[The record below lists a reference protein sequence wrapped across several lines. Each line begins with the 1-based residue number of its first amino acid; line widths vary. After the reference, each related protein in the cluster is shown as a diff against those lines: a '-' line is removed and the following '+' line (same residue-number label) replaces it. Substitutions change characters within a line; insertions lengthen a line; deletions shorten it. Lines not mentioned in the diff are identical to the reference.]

1 MTVYERNST
10 CGSYEQGDSPDACL
24 ALRNGPSCSLAL
36 LRSPEWR
43 GLPCTEGKAGAGE
56 TQHLATMMVH
66 VTVVTPASWDSLSED
81 SPLGTEACHSLP
93 PPLTWGLFT
102 RLHLNTW
109 LPDVRLLP
117 SALSPVCPLPSY
129 IQMIQGTKR
138 QGLGDS
144 WGLGTVLR
152 PHVLV
157 L

>member
-1 MTVYERNST
+1 
-10 CGSYEQGDSPDACL
+10 
-24 ALRNGPSCSLAL
+24 
-36 LRSPEWR
+36 
-43 GLPCTEGKAGAGE
+43 
-56 TQHLATMMVH
+56 MMVH

-109 LPDVRLLP
+109 MPDVRLLP
-117 SALSPVCPLPSY
+117 SALSPCQVAKMICPVCPLPSY

-152 PHVLV
+152 PPCLSAVINLSSHSTCRHQELRAPSEGPT
-157 L
+157 LPMAEASPSSFWGSFLRSHC

>member
-1 MTVYERNST
+1 
-10 CGSYEQGDSPDACL
+10 
-24 ALRNGPSCSLAL
+24 
-36 LRSPEWR
+36 
-43 GLPCTEGKAGAGE
+43 
-56 TQHLATMMVH
+56 MVR

-93 PPLTWGLFT
+93 PPLAWGLFT

-109 LPDVRLLP
+109 MPDVRLLP
-117 SALSPVCPLPSY
+117 SALSPWPGYQNDLSSVPLPSY